1 MPPQIIS
8 KTQTYRHDGVVVPR
22 QEYQAFKRW
31 YKTVRVHLDES
42 WFWSPEWQ
50 KKEREADK
58 AIRAGKVSKKFSSHR
73 ELIKAL
79 NAK

>member
-1 MPPQIIS
+1 MQHQVSTNQTRQGNMVMVPQ
-8 KTQTYRHDGVVVPR
+8 

-31 YKTVRVHLDES
+31 YKTVRVHLNEG

-50 KKEREADK
+50 EKEREADE
-58 AIRAGKVSKKFSSHR
+58 AIRTGKVSKKYSSHK

>member
-1 MPPQIIS
+1 MPQLIPT
-8 KTQTYRHDGVVVPR
+8 TQTQRQDRVSVPR
-22 QEYQAFKRW
+22 KEYQAFKRW
-31 YKTVRVHLDES
+31 RKTVLVHLDES

-50 KKEREADK
+50 KKEREADE
-58 AIRAGKVSKKFSSHR
+58 AIQAGKVSKKYSSHK